1 MSSRWLASFLLLFTS
16 VGCDQVS
23 KRAAEQWLMGQ
34 PVQSYWGDTFRLLY
48 TENTGAFLGMGSTW
62 PEIVRF
68 IVLTLLS
75 SALVVIA
82 LGGLMVRAL
91 TRNSALT
98 WPSLVGGV
106 FFLAGGIGNL
116 IDRITRQGA
125 VVDFMNM
132 GVGPLRTGIFNVAD
146 VQIVLGAVLLLWWER
161 RLHANSSAASSSE
174 TTLRGPAT

>member
-1 MSSRWLASFLLLFTS
+1 MSSRWLASLLLLFTS

-48 TENTGAFLGMGSTW
+48 TENTGALLGMGSTW

-75 SALVVIA
+75 SALVVMA
-82 LGGLMVRAL
+82 LGWLMVRAWASK
-91 TRNSALT
+91 TALA
-98 WPSLVGGV
+98 WPLLVGGV
-106 FFLAGGIGNL
+106 VFLAGGMGNL
-116 IDRITRQGA
+116 IDRVTRQGA
-125 VVDFMNM
+125 VVDFMNL

-146 VQIVLGAVLLLWWER
+146 VQIVLGAALVMWWQR
-161 RLHANSSAASSSE
+161 RSHATSKVESPRESY
-174 TTLRGPAT
+174 